1 LHQRE
6 KWGKTFSAERLAI
19 AAYLSTGFSKK
30 TEVEC
35 SPLLP
40 IEFLVAAIAKG
51 NRKKQ

>member
-30 TEVEC
+30 TEC

-40 IEFLVAAIAKG
+40 IEFLIAAKG